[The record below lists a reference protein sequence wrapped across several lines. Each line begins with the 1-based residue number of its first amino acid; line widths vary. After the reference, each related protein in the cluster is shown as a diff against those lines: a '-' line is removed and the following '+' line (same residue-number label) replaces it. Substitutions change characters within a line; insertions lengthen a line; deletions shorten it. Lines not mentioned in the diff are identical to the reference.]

1 MDWITDYKSKFKSA
15 EEAVSVVKDGDTVA
29 YSEFAMASMYLDAAF
44 AGRVP
49 GLHGI
54 TLRSTTC
61 PFPPKAVLAD
71 PKRQHLRYNDWHFSP
86 ASRKLCDKGLR
97 RRMTR
102 AMSASAPRPPS
113 PRPIC
118 SFQIM

>member
-54 TLRSTTC
+54 TLRCVSLDGSDAVMQQTPYKRSYQINHKCLIYRLGIKSST
-61 PFPPKAVLAD
+61 
-71 PKRQHLRYNDWHFSP
+71 
-86 ASRKLCDKGLR
+86 
-97 RRMTR
+97 
-102 AMSASAPRPPS
+102 
-113 PRPIC
+113 
-118 SFQIM
+118 